1 MHRFYVSPES
11 VSGDCIE
18 ILGGSVHHIHHVLRL
33 QPMDEVALFDG
44 SGRQY
49 VGRIVKMTS
58 HVITVSV
65 QHIDQPLDSRRA
77 SVTLVQA
84 MPRHS
89 KIESIIEK
97 ATELG
102 VDRVIPIQTARTVPL
117 LLGRAERMAARQAR
131 WQRIAI
137 EAAQQSSRRTIPAI
151 DSVKTLAD
159 VLPVCRVAALSLL
172 AAVRPDTQPLWKVL
186 EETGNVR
193 SVVVLVGP
201 EGDFTDEE
209 VCDAQESGCRVI
221 SIGSTVL
228 RCETAAVALLAM
240 VNYATMR

>member
-1 MHRFYVSPES
+1 
-11 VSGDCIE
+11 
-18 ILGGSVHHIHHVLRL
+18 
-33 QPMDEVALFDG
+33 MDKIALFDG

-49 VGRIVKMTS
+49 VGRIIKTTS
-58 HVITVSV
+58 RVITVSV
-65 QHIDQPLDSRRA
+65 EHIDHPVDYQRT

-84 MPRHS
+84 MPRHG

-102 VDRVIPIQTARTVPL
+102 VDRVIPMQTARTVPL

-137 EAAQQSSRRTIPAI
+137 EAAQQSSRRTIPVI
-151 DSVKTLAD
+151 DSVMTLND
-159 VLPVCRVAALSLL
+159 VLPVCRAATLALL
-172 AAVRPDTQPLWKVL
+172 AVVRSDTQPLWKVL
-186 EETGNVR
+186 EAASRVT
-193 SVVVLVGP
+193 SVVVLIGP

-209 VCDAQESGCRVI
+209 VYEARESGCRAI
-221 SIGSTVL
+221 SMGSTVL

-240 VNYATMR
+240 VNYATIR